1 MNKNS
6 YFNEPVNA
14 ALIRQQIWDRQAKED
29 LLGYNMPQKKEK
41 TMDHYKEFPFHC
53 EWQSFKTLAE
63 ATVFARKQVM
73 NSKEDV
79 VIKQNVAIVKFPVP
93 DYEVETLATVA

>member
-6 YFNEPVNA
+6 YFETMIYPP
-14 ALIRQQIWDRQAKED
+14 IS
-29 LLGYNMPQKKEK
+29 LGYNEMPQKKEK
-41 TMDHYKEFPFHC
+41 NMEHYKEFPFSINW
-53 EWQSFKTLAE
+53 ESYKTLDE
-63 ATVFARKQVM
+63 ATKAARKYVM

-93 DYEVETLATVA
+93 DYEVETLST